1 MRLDNSP
8 QLLFVDLVASLFY
21 EWFRFHMNSVRDIDE
36 LLISEKDLNVKVVNE
51 YPDWYYS
58 ICNMYT
64 HPLDMSTAVL
74 MILRNRQNSV
84 TITDG

>member
-51 YPDWYYS
+51 YPD
-58 ICNMYT
+58 
-64 HPLDMSTAVL
+64 
-74 MILRNRQNSV
+74 
-84 TITDG
+84 